1 MLKNVCVFLSEN
13 IDNILNLSIL
23 LSCIFIYINIKK
35 VIRLIYINEENN
47 EEIIEK

>member
-23 LSCIFIYINIKK
+23 LSCISIYINIKK